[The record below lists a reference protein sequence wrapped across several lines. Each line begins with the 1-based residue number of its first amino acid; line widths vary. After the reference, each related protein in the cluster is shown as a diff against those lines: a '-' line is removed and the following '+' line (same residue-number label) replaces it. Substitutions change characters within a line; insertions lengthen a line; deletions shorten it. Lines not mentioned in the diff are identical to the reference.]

1 MATTFPTEQEVEEAA
16 IGYFQVAHR
25 DPITGLAPPVGP
37 NDFLGQ
43 QARALAGLIG
53 EVLSAAEGADLDAVP
68 GVYTDE
74 NGVPRTRNSSKA
86 LDDWAETL
94 GLPSNSASRFGRK
107 EAQAGKNGAG
117 TAYGTPAIVVST
129 GAQLT
134 DPSGTIIVEL
144 RTSFT
149 MPGGGSQAVILDAV
163 TTGTNG
169 NLPAGTVLRWSS
181 PPPGLQSTV
190 TLTTAISGALD
201 VESDVDL
208 ALRLVSRL
216 RSPPKGGTA
225 ADIRSWAESAEDGS
239 GALVGVVRGYVYPLR
254 DGVGSADVVALLAGT
269 GQSRDPGATKRTQ
282 IQNWIDDLRIATDEI
297 RVVRPRFVS
306 GEELTIQVKVRP
318 TLDYDFEW
326 SDAAGATLVVSGS
339 SGSTT
344 LVTDQNPQ
352 RQSLRDAIDNSI
364 KPRIAINIAGTPT
377 PFVSRV
383 TAYSGANLTLETAL
397 PATLAGGETVEP
409 AGGVT
414 TPVAAAILAYVN
426 SVGPA
431 RGSYADEL
439 DVWEDVVSIGRIAEV
454 ALAARDSTT
463 GDRVSLWIPEA
474 GNADGVTIAIGA
486 DPATGDDYPLFDNVP
501 GQGPQLPEVAA
512 IVVKRVG

>member
-25 DPITGLAPPVGP
+25 DPISGLAPPVGP

-68 GVYTDE
+68 GVYTDA
-74 NGVPRTRNSSKA
+74 NGVTRTRNSSKA

-94 GLPSNSASRFGRK
+94 GLPSNSASSYGRK
-107 EAQAGKNGAG
+107 AAQAGQNGAG
-117 TAYGTPAIVVST
+117 TAYGTPTVSVSA

-134 DPSGTIIVEL
+134 DPSGTITVKL
-144 RTSFT
+144 RTGFT
-149 MPGGGSQAVILDAV
+149 IPGGGSSPVILDAV
-163 TTGTNG
+163 TTGTSG

-181 PPPGLQSTV
+181 PPPGLTATV
-190 TLTTAISGALD
+190 TLTTAISGGVD
-201 VESDVDL
+201 VEADVDL
-208 ALRLVSRL
+208 ALRLVRRL

-225 ADIRSWAESAEDGS
+225 ADIREWAETAEDGA
-239 GALVGVVRGYVYPLR
+239 GALVGVVHTYVYLLR
-254 DGVGSADVVALLAGT
+254 DGVGSADVVPLLTGT
-269 GQSRDPGATKRTQ
+269 GQSRDPGATKATQ
-282 IQNWIDDLRIATDEI
+282 IQNWIDDLRIATDAI
-297 RVVRPRFVS
+297 RVVRPRFKS
-306 GEELTIQVKVRP
+306 GEELTIQVKVYP
-318 TLDYDFEW
+318 TPDYDFEW

-352 RQSLRDAIDNSI
+352 RASLRDAIDNGL

-397 PATLAGGETVEP
+397 PTTLAGGETVNP

-414 TPVAAAILAYVN
+414 TPVAAAVLAYVN

-439 DVWEDVVSIGRIAEV
+439 DIWEDVVSIGRIAEV
-454 ALAARDSTT
+454 ALAARDSTS

-474 GNADGVTIAIGA
+474 GNADGVTIKIGA
-486 DPATGDDYPLFDNVP
+486 GSATGDDYKLYDNVP

-512 IVVKRVG
+512 IIVKRVG

>member
-1 MATTFPTEQEVEEAA
+1 MATTFPTEQEIEEAA

-25 DPITGLAPPVGP
+25 DPISGLAPPVGP

-68 GVYTDE
+68 GVYTDA
-74 NGVPRTRNSSKA
+74 NGVTRTRNSSKA

-94 GLPSNSASRFGRK
+94 GLPSNSASSYGRK
-107 EAQAGKNGAG
+107 AAQAGQNGAG
-117 TAYGTPAIVVST
+117 TAYGTPAVIVST

-134 DPSGTIIVEL
+134 DPSGTITVKL
-144 RTSFT
+144 RTGFT
-149 MPGGGSQAVILDAV
+149 IPGGGSSAVILDAV
-163 TTGTNG
+163 TTGTSG

-181 PPPGLQSTV
+181 PPPGLTATV
-190 TLTTAISGALD
+190 TLTTAISGGVD
-201 VESDVDL
+201 VEADVDL
-208 ALRLVSRL
+208 ALRLVRRL

-225 ADIRSWAESAEDGS
+225 ADIREWAETAEDGA
-239 GALVGVVRGYVYPLR
+239 GALVGVVRAYVYPLR
-254 DGVGSADVVALLAGT
+254 DGVGSADVVPLLTGT
-269 GQSRDPGATKRTQ
+269 GQSRDPGATKATQ
-282 IQNWIDDLRIATDEI
+282 IQTWIDDLRIATDSI
-297 RVVRPRFVS
+297 RVVRPRFKS
-306 GEELTIQVKVRP
+306 GEELTIQVKVHP
-318 TLDYDFEW
+318 IADYDFEW

-352 RQSLRDAIDNSI
+352 RASLRDAIDNGI

-397 PATLAGGETVEP
+397 PTTLAGGETVNP

-414 TPVAAAILAYVN
+414 TPVAAAVLAYVN

-439 DVWEDVVSIGRIAEV
+439 DIWEDVVSIGRIAEV
-454 ALAARDSTT
+454 ALAARDSTS

-474 GNADGVTIAIGA
+474 GNADGVTIKIGA
-486 DPATGDDYPLFDNVP
+486 GSATGDDYKLYDNVP
-501 GQGPQLPEVAA
+501 NQGPQLPEVAA
-512 IVVKRVG
+512 IIVKRVG